1 MPLEPYPARSARHL
15 PHAGKALS
23 VVILFPHMRVF
34 ALTMREKRYPRI
46 AAFPIEEGF
55 VESTGGADELDF
67 ISDDVALGAA
77 IHHTD
82 GKDEGILRIV
92 HAAR

>member
-1 MPLEPYPARSARHL
+1 
-15 PHAGKALS
+15 
-23 VVILFPHMRVF
+23 
-34 ALTMREKRYPRI
+34 MRENIRVKSNNDLISVSLVFSGIRWQIVHRWHYHLGRCLRRRRRQ
-46 AAFPIEEGF
+46 
-55 VESTGGADELDF
+55 GGADELDF
-67 ISDDVALGAA
+67 ISVDVALGAA

>member
-1 MPLEPYPARSARHL
+1 M
-15 PHAGKALS
+15 S

-34 ALTMREKRYPRI
+34 VLTMREKRYSRFV
-46 AAFPIEEGF
+46 AFPIGEGF
-55 VESTGGADELDF
+55 VESAGGADELDF
-67 ISDDVALGAA
+67 IRDDVALGTA

>member
-1 MPLEPYPARSARHL
+1 MHENIRVKSNNDLI
-15 PHAGKALS
+15 S
-23 VVILFPHMRVF
+23 VSLVF
-34 ALTMREKRYPRI
+34 SGSRWRI
-46 AAFPIEEGF
+46 VHRWHCHPERCLRRRRKQ
-55 VESTGGADELDF
+55 GGADELDF

-92 HAAR
+92 HAAG

>member
-1 MPLEPYPARSARHL
+1 MYFQAVDGESCIDGTAIQE
-15 PHAGKALS
+15 G
-23 VVILFPHMRVF
+23 VF
-34 ALTMREKRYPRI
+34 VD
-46 AAFPIEEGF
+46 

-92 HAAR
+92 PAAG

>member
-1 MPLEPYPARSARHL
+1 MISPLFFIPPEPYPARHL
-15 PHAGKALS
+15 PHAGKAL
-23 VVILFPHMRVF
+23 
-34 ALTMREKRYPRI
+34 A
-46 AAFPIEEGF
+46 EGF

-92 HAAR
+92 HTAR